1 MSADASQPQRA
12 YPDTVQIAR
21 DYYNSEDADNFYF
34 HVWGGEDIHIGLY
47 EGADDAI
54 KDASGRTVALL
65 ADRIKDK
72 LGAPGA
78 RMVDLGAGYGGAAR
92 WLARRFGCRVLALNL
107 SETENERDRQMNRAA
122 GLDALIDVVDGSF
135 EQVPAENGTFDAA
148 WSQDAILH
156 SGHRDKVMDEVD
168 RVLKP
173 GGELVF
179 TDPMQADDCPDG
191 VLQPVL
197 DRIHLESL
205 GSFAFYREQAR
216 RLGWE
221 EIGIVDMTD
230 QLVTHYG
237 RVAAVLRAERGSL
250 AARVSDAYIERMLQ
264 GLQHWVDAGR
274 NGYLAWGV
282 MHFRKPA

>member
-1 MSADASQPQRA
+1 MSAQTSPAQSYSDV
-12 YPDTVQIAR
+12 VQTAR

-47 EGADDAI
+47 EGPEDAI
-54 KDASGRTVALL
+54 KDASERTVAFM

-72 LGAPGA
+72 LTGPDA
-78 RMVDLGAGYGGAAR
+78 RLVDLGAGYGGAAR
-92 WLARRFGCRVLALNL
+92 WLAKRFGCQVLALNL
-107 SETENERDRQMNRAA
+107 SEAENERDRQMNREQ
-122 GLDALIDVVDGSF
+122 GVDQLIEVVDGSF
-135 EQVPAENGTFDAA
+135 EQIPAENGTFDAA

-156 SGHRDKVMDEVD
+156 SGHRDKVMEEVD

-173 GGELVF
+173 GGELIF
-179 TDPMQADDCPDG
+179 TDPMQADDCPEG

-197 DRIHLESL
+197 DRIHLSSL
-205 GSFAFYREQAR
+205 GSFGFYREQAR

-221 EIGIVDMTD
+221 EVGIIEMTD
-230 QLVTHYG
+230 QLVSHYG

-250 AARVSDAYIERMLQ
+250 QGKVSDAYIDRMLQ